1 MAVVR
6 SSLVKKMQV
15 AQCIIL
21 YTASGDFLLEFFSF
35 LGGEEPNLLLFPSP
49 PSFLPSFLSL
59 FVRSPIRQ
67 KFRAIKQPGR
77 KKERNVYFSN
87 PAESKK

>member
-1 MAVVR
+1 
-6 SSLVKKMQV
+6 LLKKMQV

-21 YTASGDFLLEFFSF
+21 YTASGDFLLDFFFSF

-49 PSFLPSFLSL
+49 PSFLPSALSL

-67 KFRAIKQPGR
+67 KSRAIKQPR
-77 KKERNVYFSN
+77 RKERRNIYFSN
-87 PAESKK
+87 PVERSK